1 MKTQGRSDYELL
13 SDYINGERA
22 ALEQLIKRYERKVYV
37 YILMMVHQSHLAED
51 LTQDTFIK
59 AIQSLKRGQYSDDNK
74 FGSWLIRIAHNIVI
88 DHFRRNKQRQEQLS
102 SSYDYDLFATARFA
116 EANVEQRMVYT
127 QVLDDVRNLLNELPM
142 EQREV
147 VLLRYYGDLSFKEIA
162 DLTDVSINTAL
173 GRMRYAIMNMRKT
186 IEANNISL
194 SVSI

>member
-88 DHFRRNKQRQEQLS
+88 DHFRRSKQRQELLS
-102 SSYDYDLFATARFA
+102 SNYDYDLFATARFS
-116 EANVEQRMVYT
+116 EANVEQRMVYG
-127 QVLDDVRNLLNELPM
+127 QVLADVRSLLNELPM

-162 DLTDVSINTAL
+162 DLTNVSINTAL

-186 IEANNISL
+186 IEAKQMNMQL
-194 SVSI
+194 SM

>member
-88 DHFRRNKQRQEQLS
+88 DHFRRNKQRQELLS
-102 SSYDYDLFATARFA
+102 SNYDYDLFATARFS
-116 EANVEQRMVYT
+116 EANVEQRMVYG
-127 QVLDDVRNLLNELPM
+127 QVLADVRSLLNELPM

-162 DLTDVSINTAL
+162 DLTNVSINTAL

-194 SVSI
+194 PVSI

>member
-88 DHFRRNKQRQEQLS
+88 DHFRRSKQRQELLS
-102 SSYDYDLFATARFA
+102 SNYDYDLFATARFS
-116 EANVEQRMVYT
+116 EANVEQRMVYG
-127 QVLDDVRNLLNELPM
+127 QVLADVRSLLNELPM

-162 DLTDVSINTAL
+162 DLTNVSINTAL

-194 SVSI
+194 PVSI

>member
-116 EANVEQRMVYT
+116 EANVEQRMVYS
-127 QVLDDVRNLLNELPM
+127 QVLDDVRGLLNELPM

-194 SVSI
+194 PVSI

>member
-88 DHFRRNKQRQEQLS
+88 DHFRRSKQRQELLS
-102 SSYDYDLFATARFA
+102 SSYDYDLFATARFS
-116 EANVEQRMVYT
+116 EANVEQRMVYG
-127 QVLDDVRNLLNELPM
+127 QVLADVRSLLNELPM

-162 DLTDVSINTAL
+162 DLTNVSINTAL

-194 SVSI
+194 PVSI

>member
-1 MKTQGRSDYELL
+1 
-13 SDYINGERA
+13 
-22 ALEQLIKRYERKVYV
+22 
-37 YILMMVHQSHLAED
+37 MMVHQSHLAED

-88 DHFRRNKQRQEQLS
+88 DHFRRSKQRQELLS
-102 SSYDYDLFATARFA
+102 SNYDYDLFATARFS
-116 EANVEQRMVYT
+116 EANVEQRMVYG
-127 QVLDDVRNLLNELPM
+127 QVLADVRSLLNELPM

-162 DLTDVSINTAL
+162 DLTNVSINTAL

-194 SVSI
+194 PVSI

>member
-88 DHFRRNKQRQEQLS
+88 DHFRRSKQRQELLS
-102 SSYDYDLFATARFA
+102 SNYDYDLFATARFS
-116 EANVEQRMVYT
+116 EANVEQRMVYG
-127 QVLDDVRNLLNELPM
+127 QVLADVRNLLNELPM

-162 DLTDVSINTAL
+162 DLTNVSINTAL

-194 SVSI
+194 PVSI

>member
-88 DHFRRNKQRQEQLS
+88 DHFRRNKQRQELLS
-102 SSYDYDLFATARFA
+102 SNYDYDLFATARFS
-116 EANVEQRMVYT
+116 EANVEQRMVYG
-127 QVLDDVRNLLNELPM
+127 QVLADVRNLLNELPM

-162 DLTDVSINTAL
+162 DLTNVSINTAL

-194 SVSI
+194 PVSI

>member
-1 MKTQGRSDYELL
+1 MKTQGRTDYELL

-88 DHFRRNKQRQEQLS
+88 DHFRRSKQRQELLS
-102 SSYDYDLFATARFA
+102 SSYDYDLFATARFS
-116 EANVEQRMVYT
+116 EANVEQRMVYG
-127 QVLDDVRNLLNELPM
+127 QVLADVRSLLNELPM

-162 DLTDVSINTAL
+162 DLTNVSINTAL

-194 SVSI
+194 PVSI

>member
-88 DHFRRNKQRQEQLS
+88 DHFRRNKQRQELLS
-102 SSYDYDLFATARFA
+102 SSYDYDLFATARFS
-116 EANVEQRMVYT
+116 EANVEQRMVYG
-127 QVLDDVRNLLNELPM
+127 QVLADVRSLLNELPM

-162 DLTDVSINTAL
+162 DLTNVSINTAL

-186 IEANNISL
+186 IEAKQMNMQL
-194 SVSI
+194 SM

>member
-1 MKTQGRSDYELL
+1 MKTQGRTDYELL

-88 DHFRRNKQRQEQLS
+88 DHFRRNKQRQELLS
-102 SSYDYDLFATARFA
+102 SSYDYDLFATARFS
-116 EANVEQRMVYT
+116 EANVEQRMVYG
-127 QVLDDVRNLLNELPM
+127 QVLADVRSLLNELPM

-162 DLTDVSINTAL
+162 DLTNVSINTAL

-194 SVSI
+194 PVSI

>member
-102 SSYDYDLFATARFA
+102 SSYDYDLFSTARFA

-127 QVLDDVRNLLNELPM
+127 QVLDDVRSLLNELPM

-162 DLTDVSINTAL
+162 DLTNVSINTAL

-194 SVSI
+194 PVSI

>member
-88 DHFRRNKQRQEQLS
+88 DHFRRGKQRQELLS
-102 SSYDYDLFATARFA
+102 SNYDYDLFATARFS
-116 EANVEQRMVYT
+116 EANVEQRMVYG
-127 QVLDDVRNLLNELPM
+127 QVLADVRSLLNELPM

-162 DLTDVSINTAL
+162 DLTNVSINTAL

-194 SVSI
+194 PVSI